1 MIMGEL
7 RELSVEDVI
16 DLFREAARR
25 ELALCVDVTTRV
37 ISLSVDGGTTSEPR
51 GLVEQAVFE
60 KAVNQMS
67 KDAHSFN
74 MRPNARAKATPGL
87 DYDSWMPDTLKS
99 S

>member
-1 MIMGEL
+1 METL
-7 RELSVEDVI
+7 REFSVEDVI

-37 ISLSVDGGTTSEPR
+37 ISLSFDSGTTSEAR
-51 GLVEQAVFE
+51 GLVTQDVFA

-67 KDAHSFN
+67 KGSHCFDLA
-74 MRPNARAKATPGL
+74 RDARAKANPDL
-87 DYDSWMPDTLKS
+87 DYDSWMPATLKS